1 MTIRTIFVLTLFLF
15 ILNMLTAQSWDIISE
30 SEVTIKNIRDIIP
43 ENFKVY
49 KIDDKELKSKL
60 WQAPKEGSSSL
71 NSSDCII
78 NVGLADGSID
88 QFKIIQYEMMEP
100 ELAKEYPYIRT
111 FYGISVQDN
120 MTSIRIDYTLQG
132 FRAVV
137 TSPELGKIYVD
148 HFQRDDSNIRI
159 AYFRNDYKNT
169 NVWECTFDENTKVRN
184 HDENPK
190 NNRIG
195 DCQLRTYRL
204 AQAAN
209 GEYSNYHGATSSAQS
224 GLVLSA
230 VTTVINRVNQVYEA
244 EVAVRL
250 LLVANTTQLFYYN
263 SSTDPY
269 TNNNGGTMLGE
280 NISTCNS
287 VIGSANYDIGHV
299 FSTGGGGVAYLGCV
313 CGSSKAGGVTGSTA
327 PVGDPF
333 SIDYVAHEMGHQF
346 NANHTF
352 AGWLGSCSGNR
363 NNSTAFEPGSGTT
376 IMAYAGICSTQN
388 VQSNSDAYFHAISL
402 QEIKNFLTG
411 TGGNCDQIL
420 NTFVNTS
427 PNVTSQSNYSIP
439 KSTPFVLTLNAT
451 DPESNPMTYA
461 WEQMDGV
468 TENVPTPPAST
479 NTTGPMFRSIFA
491 TTSPSRYFPP
501 LANILNNTTN
511 TWQVLPSVS
520 RTMNFRGVVRDFT
533 GVAGCNSEI
542 NLTVSTVAAA
552 GPFAITSQNTA
563 TTWYGGET
571 KTITWDV
578 AGTTGN
584 GINTSN
590 VSILLSYDGGYTFP
604 EILIESTPNDGTE
617 NIIVPEGIT
626 STGRIMV
633 KAINNI
639 YFDINNVN
647 IIIEPL
653 VPTFLIDLVPAEL
666 TVCQT
671 EMGDIDVVVSSILG
685 FSGPVTL
692 SISNLPVGVSFSFS
706 QNPVIPGQSSF
717 LTLTNI
723 SALSGSYSI
732 QVTGTSGS
740 LVKNKSAILTTKSIP
755 PVLGLISPGN
765 NTTNVNIKPLLTWNS
780 VTGAANYEIQISRQ
794 SDFGTFILVTTSTSN
809 SYQIISHLEGLSVFY
824 WRVRAVNSCGTG
836 DWSETF
842 TFETQSCFMYTSTD
856 VPVLIP
862 ETGTP
867 TVNSYLPITDSG
879 IINDMDVLNLTGLH
893 TYVDDLTFTLF
904 APSST
909 NVLIWNRPCSN
920 HDNFNINF
928 DQSAANSNWPCPP
941 TDGGTYLP
949 YNSLASFNNQ
959 QIKGL
964 WKLQIYD
971 RANQDGGSLQTWK
984 LKTCVNNF
992 CRLKVDNTY
1001 PEGAGSL
1008 YAAINCA
1015 STGDTIKFS
1024 SSMQNDTIDLGT
1036 NNIAISNSIVI
1047 EGDIS
1052 KNLHIISSSTNPTIV
1067 NTAPTGGNGLIIKG
1081 VHIHAP
1087 GLNAEAI
1094 ENNGKLILENV
1105 ILHNYP
1111 GSANPAIINNEGSS
1125 VDIKGNCKI
1134 IEQ

>member
-1 MTIRTIFVLTLFLF
+1 MTIRTIFVLTLVVF
-15 ILNMLTAQSWDIISE
+15 IINILTAQSWEMISE
-30 SEVTIKNIRDIIP
+30 SEVAIKNILDIIP
-43 ENFKVY
+43 EKFKVY
-49 KIDDKELKSKL
+49 KIDDKELKRKL

-78 NVGLADGSID
+78 NVGMADGSIE
-88 QFKIIQYEMMEP
+88 QFKIMQYEMMEP
-100 ELAKEYPYIRT
+100 ELAQQYPEIRT
-111 FYGISVQDN
+111 FYGLSVQDN
-120 MTSIRIDYTLQG
+120 LMSIRIDYTLQG

-137 TSPELGKIYVD
+137 TSPELGQIYID
-148 HFQRDDSNIRI
+148 HFQRDESNIRI
-159 AYFRNDYKNT
+159 VYFRNDYKNT

-184 HDENPK
+184 HEENPK

-363 NNSTAFEPGSGTT
+363 NNSTAYEPGSGTT

-402 QEIKNFLTG
+402 QEIKTFLTG

-420 NTFVNTS
+420 NTFVNTA
-427 PNVTSQSNYSIP
+427 PNITSQSNYTIP
-439 KSTPFVLTLNAT
+439 KSTPFALTLNAS
-451 DPESNPMTYA
+451 DPENNPLTYN
-461 WEQMDGV
+461 WEEMDGV
-468 TENVPTPPAST
+468 SGNVTTPPAST
-479 NTTGPMFRSIFA
+479 NTSGPMFRSI
-491 TTSPSRYFPP
+491 SPTASPIRYFPP
-501 LANILNNTTN
+501 LVNILNNTAN

-520 RTMNFRGVVRDFT
+520 RTMNFRGVARDFT

-542 NLTVSTVAAA
+542 NLTVTTVSAA
-552 GPFAITSQNTA
+552 GPFKITSQNT
-563 TTWYGGET
+563 TTSWYEGESYI
-571 KTITWDV
+571 ITWDV
-578 AGTTGN
+578 AGTTSN

-590 VSILLSYDGGYTFP
+590 VGIYLSYDGGNTFP
-604 EILIESTPNDGTE
+604 VTLVNSTTNDGSE
-617 NIIVPEGIT
+617 SIVLPLGT
-626 STGRIMV
+626 TTTARIKV
-633 KAINNI
+633 AAINNI
-639 YFDINNVN
+639 YFDVNDINISILAN
-647 IIIEPL
+647 
-653 VPTFLIDLVPAEL
+653 VPTFELAFNPASINL
-666 TVCQT
+666 CPNSNSST
-671 EMGDIDVVVSSILG
+671 IISVSSILG
-685 FSGPVTL
+685 YNVPV
-692 SISNLPVGVSFSFS
+692 NLTVLNIPPGINYSFSS
-706 QNPVIPGQSSF
+706 NPVIPGQNTVLSLSNIGGQQGNYTIQIRAVSGILEKQRTF
-717 LTLTNI
+717 ELIISELPTNVSLTSPQNNSINQSIKTQFSWASQLNITNYI
-723 SALSGSYSI
+723 FQLSRDPQFETFI
-732 QVTGTSGS
+732 INT
-740 LVKNKSAILTTKSIP
+740 
-755 PVLGLISPGN
+755 
-765 NTTNVNIKPLLTWNS
+765 NTTNNTYQLTDFIE
-780 VTGAANYEIQISRQ
+780 GA
-794 SDFGTFILVTTSTSN
+794 ST
-809 SYQIISHLEGLSVFY
+809 YY
-824 WRVRAVNSCGTG
+824 WRVKAINNCGTG
-836 DWSETF
+836 DWSQINTF
-842 TFETQSCFMYTSTD
+842 QTEACFVYTSTN
-856 VPVLIP
+856 VPIAISA
-862 ETGTP
+862 TGTP
-867 TVNSYLPITDSG
+867 TINSYLPITDFG
-879 IINDMDVLNLTGLH
+879 TVTDLDILNLTGTH
-893 TYVDDLTFTLF
+893 TYVDDLRFTLF
-904 APSST
+904 SPT
-909 NVLIWNRPCSN
+909 NVSVIIWDTPCNSEN
-920 HDNFNINF
+920 DFNINF
-928 DQSAANSNWPCPP
+928 NQSAANSSWPCPP
-941 TDGGTYLP
+941 TDGLTYIP
-949 YNSLASFNNQ
+949 SNSLNTFNNQ
-959 QIKGL
+959 QIKSQ
-964 WKLQIYD
+964 WRLQVQD
-971 RANQDGGSLQTWK
+971 LADQDGGNLNTWK

-992 CRLKVDNTY
+992 CRLTVNNTY
-1001 PEGAGSL
+1001 QTGAGSL

-1015 STGDTIKFS
+1015 SIGDTIKFS
-1024 SSMQNDTIDLGT
+1024 SSLQNDTIDLGT
-1036 NNIAISNSIVI
+1036 NNILIDKSMVL

-1052 KNLHIISSSTNPTIV
+1052 KNLHIISGSNNPTIV

-1111 GSANPAIINNEGSS
+1111 GSANSAIINDEGSS
-1125 VDIKGNCKI
+1125 VDIKGSCKI